1 MEKSDK
7 IVSSTSS
14 FAEALMRR
22 LMGKIIEIYSG
33 DTGVTRQ
40 YSQDTVT
47 MKEVIRGR
55 LVGAEGE
62 LLIIEI
68 LDDNNISV
76 NVVYINAWNIRSVIE
91 PKNGYSIT
99 DIYKAEHE
107 RVRK

>member
-7 IVSSTSS
+7 ITSS
-14 FAEALMRR
+14 FAEALAHR
-22 LMGKIIEIYSG
+22 LLGRMIEIYSG

-47 MKEVIRGR
+47 MKEVIRGK

-62 LLIIEI
+62 MLIIEI
-68 LDDNNISV
+68 QDDNNKLV
-76 NVVYINAWNIRSVIE
+76 NTVYVNAWNIRSAIE